1 MLPRRLGLFFFG
13 RCQSKNFQTLHYDSA
28 LTFTLCD
35 SKVKIVI
42 CYCSGSDLF
51 QTVKIFCYMQ
61 GLGKFIRRMIG
72 VSFCWCFRLD
82 IDAFPDLEKGG
93 PIESFGRFFFFF
105 FFLLFFL
112 LVTY

>member
-1 MLPRRLGLFFFG
+1 M
-13 RCQSKNFQTLHYDSA
+13 TV
-28 LTFTLCD
+28 
-35 SKVKIVI
+35 KVKIVI

-93 PIESFGRFFFFF
+93 PIESFGSFFFFF
-105 FFLLFFL
+105 FPCFFFFFFSPVFFLFFLPCFFSFLL

>member
-1 MLPRRLGLFFFG
+1 M
-13 RCQSKNFQTLHYDSA
+13 TV
-28 LTFTLCD
+28 
-35 SKVKIVI
+35 KVKIVI

-61 GLGKFIRRMIG
+61 GLGKFIQRMIR

-93 PIESFGRFFFFF
+93 PIESFGRWVVLL
-105 FFLLFFL
+105 LLFFL
-112 LVTY
+112 LVIN

>member
-1 MLPRRLGLFFFG
+1 MLPWRLGFFLG
-13 RCQSKNFQTLHYDSA
+13 RCQSKNFQTLHDDSA

-35 SKVKIVI
+35 GQSED
-42 CYCSGSDLF
+42 CNMYRSGSDLF

-61 GLGKFIRRMIG
+61 GLGKFIHRMIC

-93 PIESFGRFFFFF
+93 PIESFGRWVVLL
-105 FFLLFFL
+105 LLFFL
-112 LVTY
+112 LVTN